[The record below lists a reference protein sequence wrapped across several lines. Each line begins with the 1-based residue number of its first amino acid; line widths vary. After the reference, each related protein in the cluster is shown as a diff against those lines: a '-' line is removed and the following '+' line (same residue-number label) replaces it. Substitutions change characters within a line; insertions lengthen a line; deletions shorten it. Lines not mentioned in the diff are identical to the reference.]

1 MADWVRFSSCPA
13 SVKLFNRAAA
23 SNAFNSEKFG
33 TRLMENG
40 LNIHEYDSCFHE
52 KASLVNHF
60 HGDEDGT
67 QFTTQLRHL

>member
-1 MADWVRFSSCPA
+1 
-13 SVKLFNRAAA
+13 
-23 SNAFNSEKFG
+23 
-33 TRLMENG
+33 MENG

-60 HGDEDGT
+60 HEDEDGT